1 MMARFTALLSRNV
14 LTGAFALTVAL
25 PALCAA
31 QRAPEVIPANVPPPS
46 VYVNPRAGADD
57 PRIGLK
63 GGKTD
68 AAEAIFGMQ
77 KVISLSK
84 PAAFDPPP
92 EPDAGGRNGGSLN
105 YANSD
110 MAFSGNHLFVGN
122 FWGINF
128 YDTTNPAKLSLLTSL
143 ICPGGQGDVSVY
155 GHLLFMSVE
164 GGGRTDC
171 GTQPFPTPARP
182 ATPPAPG
189 TPRTPPAQV
198 ASPDRARGVR
208 IFDISDIHNPKQVA
222 MVQTCRGSHT
232 HTLLTDPKD
241 KDNIYV
247 YVAGSAGVRPAE
259 ELAGCSG
266 GEPSEDPNTALF
278 TIVVI
283 KVPLAHP
290 EQAKVVNSPRIFS
303 DPATGAIDALKVAP
317 AHGATGNTTP
327 IRGCH
332 DLTTYSAIGL
342 MAGACSGNG
351 ILMDIKDPVHPKRI
365 DAVADSNFAFWHTA
379 TFSNDGTKIVFTDE
393 WGGGTQPRCRA
404 TDPMHWG
411 ADSVFTLANGKLT
424 LDAYYK
430 MPAPQTEVENC
441 VAHNG
446 SLLPIPG
453 RDILVQG
460 WYQGGISIMDF
471 TDPRKPYE
479 IAYFDRGPV
488 DADKAITGGFWS
500 GYWYNGY
507 IYGSEI
513 ARGVDVFKL
522 VPSKFVT
529 QNEIDAANQL
539 HFDILNVQDQQKIVY
554 PQTLITAKAYV
565 DQLARSNA
573 LTADKATAIN
583 AAIDAKKTKE
593 LKTFAASLD
602 KDASTASPA
611 DSAKMK
617 DLAAILK
624 KS

>member
-1 MMARFTALLSRNV
+1 MMARFTTPLSRNV
-14 LTGAFALTVAL
+14 LTAAFALTAAF
-25 PALCAA
+25 PALCTA
-31 QRAPEVIPANVPPPS
+31 QRQQEVIPANVPAPN
-46 VYVNPRAGADD
+46 VYVFPRAGADD

-63 GGKTD
+63 AGKTD
-68 AAEAIFGMQ
+68 AGEASFGMQ
-77 KVISLSK
+77 KVISLPK

-92 EPDAGGRNGGSLN
+92 EPDSNGRNGGSLN

-128 YDTTNPAKLSLLTSL
+128 YDATNPAKLSLITSL
-143 ICPGGQGDVSVY
+143 VCPGGQGDVSIY
-155 GHLLFMSVE
+155 GNLLFMSVE

-171 GTQPFPTPARP
+171 GSQPFPTPARP

-189 TPRTPPAQV
+189 TARTPPPQV

-283 KVPLAHP
+283 KVPVAHP
-290 EQAKVVNSPRIFS
+290 ELAKVVNSPRIFS
-303 DPATGAIDALKVAP
+303 DPATGAIDALKVGP
-317 AHGATGNTTP
+317 AHGATGNTTA

-332 DLTTYSAIGL
+332 DLTTYGAIGL

-365 DAVADSNFAFWHTA
+365 EAVADSNFAFWHTA
-379 TFSNDGTKIVFTDE
+379 TFSNDGSKVVFTDE

-430 MPAPQTEVENC
+430 MPAAQTETENC

-460 WYQGGISIMDF
+460 WYQGGISVMDF
-471 TDPRKPYE
+471 TDPKHPYE

-488 DADKAITGGFWS
+488 DATKAITGGFWS

-529 QNEIDAANQL
+529 QNEIDAANQV
-539 HFDILNVQDQQKIVY
+539 HFDLLNVQNQQKIVY
-554 PQTLITAKAYV
+554 PQNLITAKAYV
-565 DQLARSNA
+565 DQLARTNA
-573 LTADKATAIN
+573 LTAEKATAIN
-583 AAIDAKKTKE
+583 AAIDGKKTKE
-593 LKTFAASLD
+593 LKTFAAGLD
-602 KDASTASPA
+602 KDSASATASGDA
-611 DSAKMK
+611 AKMK
-617 DLAAILK
+617 MLADILK
-624 KS
+624 K

>member
-1 MMARFTALLSRNV
+1 MMARFTTPLSRNV
-14 LTGAFALTVAL
+14 LTTAFALTVAF

-31 QRAPEVIPANVPPPS
+31 QRQQEVIPANVPPPS

-77 KVISLSK
+77 KVISLGK

-128 YDTTNPAKLSLLTSL
+128 YDTTNPAKLALITSL

-171 GTQPFPTPARP
+171 GVQPFPTPARP

-208 IFDISDIHNPKQVA
+208 IFDITDIKNPKQVA

-241 KDNIYV
+241 KDNVYV

-290 EQAKVVNSPRIFS
+290 ELAKVVNSPRIFS
-303 DPATGAIDALKVAP
+303 DPATGAIDALKVGP

-332 DLTTYSAIGL
+332 DLTTYGAIGL

-351 ILMDIKDPVHPKRI
+351 ILMDIKDPANPKRI
-365 DAVADSNFAFWHTA
+365 EAVADSNFAFWHTA
-379 TFSNDGTKIVFTDE
+379 TFNNDGNKVVFTDE

-430 MPAPQTEVENC
+430 MPAAQTEVENC

-471 TDPRKPYE
+471 TDPKHPYE

-488 DADKAITGGFWS
+488 DPDHAITGGFWS

-529 QNEIDAANQL
+529 QNEIDAANQV
-539 HFDILNVQDQQKIVY
+539 HFDLLNVQNQQKIVY

-583 AAIDAKKTKE
+583 AAIDGKKTKE

-602 KDASTASPA
+602 KDSAAASSSA
-611 DSAKMK
+611 DTAKMK
-617 DLAAILK
+617 MLAEILK
-624 KS
+624 K